1 MVILYSLLAR
11 TTLKYDSS
19 TLTTTL
25 PVTYMHTV
33 EWILLPPKYQAGG
46 LSAAVRPPPDY
57 SSCVGTE

>member
-11 TTLKYDSS
+11 TTLKYDSF

-33 EWILLPPKYQAGG
+33 EWILLTPKYQAGG
-46 LSAAVRPPPDY
+46 DYLRPLDPLRIIHH
-57 SSCVGTE
+57 V